1 MRTSSPTAIKPRDW
15 EEQEAVP
22 REPPR
27 WFVPALGW
35 LLIAL
40 FATVLLAAIVVR
52 VPETVE
58 SRFVLV
64 PEGGADPI
72 QSPRHAV
79 VEQVLVRQGEKVK
92 KGDRMF
98 LLRVDEVREWRTE
111 SETRQ
116 EALRALR
123 ERSAKLEE
131 SYGSALRIKDS
142 EIDQAEREV
151 AFRETHLGVM
161 RDLLAR
167 VENLA
172 KSGLVSEMELASH
185 RLSLAESY
193 KDLELARRT
202 LAQRHLERQTMQT
215 ERMRQRIQEKAEED
229 DLAIRIAALRQPLA
243 AIANGLLEI
252 RAPYDAVCVGLTQQN
267 AGGVVAPG
275 DTLCQLSP
283 VSRRL
288 QARLELPENGLSR
301 LQPQQRVRFLFDAFP
316 YQRFGT
322 VTGTLEWISPA
333 PVARQQS
340 SDFVALAS
348 LDKREIVAGHNSHPL
363 RPGMKGT
370 ARVTVGRRT
379 LIDYAFEP
387 LRKLRENLEP

>member
-1 MRTSSPTAIKPRDW
+1 MRTSSSTAIDRRTW
-15 EEQEAVP
+15 EEREVLP
-22 REPPR
+22 REPPH
-27 WFVPALGW
+27 WFAPALGW

-40 FATVLLAAIVVR
+40 FASALLAAIFVR

-79 VEQVLVRQGEKVK
+79 IEQVLLRQGEMVK

-111 SETRQ
+111 TDTRQ
-116 EALRALR
+116 GTLRALH
-123 ERSAKLEE
+123 ERSTKIEE
-131 SYGSALRIKDS
+131 SYASALRIKDS
-142 EIDQAEREV
+142 EIDQAGREV
-151 AFRETHLGVM
+151 AFRDAHLATM

-167 VENLA
+167 VEKLE

-202 LAQRHLERQTMQT
+202 LTQRHLERQTMQT
-215 ERMRQRIQEKAEED
+215 ERMRQRIEEKAEAG
-229 DLAIRIAALRQPLA
+229 DLAIHISALKQPLA
-243 AIANGLLEI
+243 ASANGLLEI
-252 RAPYDAVCVGLTQQN
+252 RAPYDAVCVSLTQQN

-275 DTLCQLSP
+275 DALCQLSP
-283 VSRRL
+283 ASGRLRARLQVPESGVSR
-288 QARLELPENGLSR
+288 LEPR
-301 LQPQQRVRFLFDAFP
+301 QTVRFLFDAFP
-316 YQRFGT
+316 YQRFGA
-322 VTGTLEWISPA
+322 VTGTLQWISPA
-333 PVARQQS
+333 AVARQQE
-340 SDFVALAS
+340 SDFVALAG
-348 LDKREIVAGHNSHPL
+348 LHQRAIGAGRNSHPL
-363 RPGMKGT
+363 RAGMKGV
-370 ARVTVGRRT
+370 ARVTVGRRA